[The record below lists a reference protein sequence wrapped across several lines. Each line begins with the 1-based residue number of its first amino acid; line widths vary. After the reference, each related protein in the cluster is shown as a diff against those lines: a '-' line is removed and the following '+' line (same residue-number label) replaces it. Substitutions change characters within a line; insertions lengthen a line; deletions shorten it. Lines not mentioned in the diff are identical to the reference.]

1 MKPISASFSNSVND
15 AIIIIIKITDS
26 TTTNI
31 NTINTTTTINNDVNG
46 SNDTI
51 Y

>member
-15 AIIIIIKITDS
+15 AIIIIKITGS

-31 NTINTTTTINNDVNG
+31 NTINITTTINNDVNG
-46 SNDTI
+46 INDTI